1 MKVELLIKEEVDFK
15 NWKILDLFLLKKI
28 RKLVQRK
35 HKGCAKFNEE
45 IGTN

>member
-1 MKVELLIKEEVDFK
+1 MKVELLTKEEVDFK
-15 NWKILDLFLLKKI
+15 NWKLLDLLPLKEI

-35 HKGCAKFNEE
+35 HKECAKFNEE